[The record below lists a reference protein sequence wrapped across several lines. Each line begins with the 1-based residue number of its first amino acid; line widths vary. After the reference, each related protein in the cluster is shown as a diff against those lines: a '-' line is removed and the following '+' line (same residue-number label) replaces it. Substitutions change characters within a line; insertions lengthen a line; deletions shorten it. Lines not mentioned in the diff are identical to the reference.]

1 MAAPTGNKNIGM
13 KIGFGINCDINPT
26 TKVVRNTEHE
36 MFRVAR
42 YNLRNHLV
50 EEVKRSSSVIDFQ
63 WNSHAIKAD
72 YDKITNKVTVELQ
85 DGRRD
90 ECNLLIVADAMHSSV
105 RRYMFPEIKLNFHK
119 PILLTSQGVSVFL
132 APIDEKS
139 FFWFLSYHSEQ
150 PRSPPLIGS
159 AMNKDE
165 QENLINEIVARSMNC
180 LSNEFRSFVK
190 RCDRQRL
197 LIINCYDKFPH
208 QNPSE
213 KHVIF
218 IGDALH
224 PMSSMGGNSAN
235 MAIRDG
241 VEFIEVLI
249 KNYGTNNKSI
259 ATNTDHCIFNS
270 TTHDLPLTWSFS
282 TIDQV
287 KLCFDNIPVN
297 NLTIN
302 ETMKQLF
309 NSLEF
314 YSFLSIIRQSNQPY
328 FTNVNLH
335 NELLSILHQSNM
347 NMYKNDY
354 DFHMTIVTCFKKLK
368 DFHTKYFAP
377 NGYSKFEL
385 LLPFILEFL
394 PSTTQIKIKLGIH
407 LYSSIIGNKLNM
419 NYTDK
424 IITKID
430 GIDTLE
436 YMNHFAEHY
445 SFMSKDKN
453 VRLNSVFRKEFWL
466 RNLGQYPLPLKN
478 NITFT
483 FFDQNTE
490 TTVTFPYLIIIT
502 KKFDNQI
509 SLENENRFSSS
520 LPSET
525 ENVFNYIIDFEK
537 LNWYKNN
544 HSNNFELIMGN
555 NDSYYY
561 IHKSTQTAIIK
572 LESFN
577 EENFEDIKK
586 IFLAAKGNTLIL
598 DLIGNHGGHS
608 CLAYGLL
615 NYLVPEY
622 SSLHLL
628 YEPVDGRTTKSL
640 RLFSKIFSFYPNS
653 ILNIQTGLSFTNMS
667 WIEPAFNYTRGNST
681 DEYSMRWSINCDGE
695 AFGMGKFWIKNNER
709 KYFQSI
715 YVLTDGTCGSACS
728 LFLSKLKFASNFKT
742 IYGIGGG
749 YNDND
754 LFESSS
760 YAGGGAFQWNDIVT
774 YHNQF
779 STNDSFINH
788 LPTSAQLNLNVYEI
802 YINALSSDY
811 PREFLK
817 QPIDKRLLIADYFNS
832 QQSLEMIIDD
842 YTRSNS
848 QTLTDAPAVN
858 ADPTQ
863 PSTLPEHF
871 RRRKL
876 IRIDVSILIF
886 MLIMTGII
894 VVIVKKKTEDKTTSI
909 TEGSTVELTIITTE
923 PLTTK
928 IIISEMIET
937 TMKEQLFTSVA
948 TNNNMK
954 WKQNAST
961 IAGGHGRG
969 SELNQLNDP
978 SGIYVDDDNHSIYVA
993 DRENHRIVRWE
1004 FGADVGEIVAGGNG
1018 PGYAI
1023 NQLRTPTDVVL
1034 DKEKKYLIICDYHNI
1049 RVMRRSLQNSQN
1061 QQILIYGMLCCGLAI
1076 DNNGTLYITD
1086 GLKHRVSR
1094 WQEGDT
1100 EGTVVAGGN
1109 NEGNHFNQL
1118 NLPNFIFVDEYHS
1131 VYIADNMNDRVMKWM
1146 KTAIEG
1152 TLVAPGQ
1159 IAGENPNSLC
1169 GPEGVIVDHM
1179 GNIYVSNGG
1188 SHQIKRWSPGAI
1200 EGVPVVGEK
1209 ERGNKSTQLINPGDL
1224 SLDREGNLYVVD
1236 RINHRIQKFAIDLD

>member
-1 MAAPTGNKNIGM
+1 
-13 KIGFGINCDINPT
+13 
-26 TKVVRNTEHE
+26 
-36 MFRVAR
+36 
-42 YNLRNHLV
+42 
-50 EEVKRSSSVIDFQ
+50 
-63 WNSHAIKAD
+63 AD
-72 YDKITNKVTVELQ
+72 
-85 DGRRD
+85 G
-90 ECNLLIVADAMHSSV
+90 MHSSV
-105 RRYMFPEIKLNFHK
+105 RRYMFPDMRLNFHK
-119 PILLTSQGVSVFL
+119 HILLTGITPLNVGEQLPDQICPSLFGTTGQGVGVFL

-139 FFWFLSYHSEQ
+139 FFWSLSYHSEQ

-180 LSNEFRSFVK
+180 LSDEFRSFVK

-213 KHVIF
+213 KHIIF

-224 PMSSMGGNSAN
+224 PMSPMGGNGAN
-235 MAIRDG
+235 MALRDG
-241 VEFIEVLI
+241 VDFVEVLI
-249 KNYGTNNKSI
+249 KNYGTNNGNFIEQSIEEFDRCHTKRSVNAIKIRSI
-259 ATNTDHCIFNS
+259 ATNADHCIFNS
-270 TTHDLPLTWSFS
+270 TTHNLPSTWSFS

-287 KLCFDNIPVN
+287 KLCFANIPVN

-328 FTNVNLH
+328 FTNVNLQ
-335 NELLSILHQSNM
+335 NELLTILHQSNM

-354 DFHMTIVTCFKKLK
+354 DFHMSIVTCFKKLK

-394 PSTTQIKIKLGIH
+394 PSTKEIKIKLGIH
-407 LYSSIIGNKLNM
+407 LYSSIIENKLNM

-430 GIDTLE
+430 GIDALE
-436 YMNHFAEHY
+436 YMNYFAEQY
-445 SFMSKDKN
+445 TFMSKDKN

-483 FFDQNTE
+483 FFEQNNE

-509 SLENENRFSSS
+509 SLENENRFSSNS
-520 LPSET
+520 SSET

-544 HSNNFELIMGN
+544 HNNNFELIMGN

-628 YEPVDGRTTKSL
+628 YEPMDGRTTKAL
-640 RLFSKIFSFYPNS
+640 RLFSKIFSFYLNS
-653 ILNIQTGLSFTNMS
+653 ILNIQTNSSFTNMS

-695 AFGMGKFWIKNNER
+695 AFGMGKFWIKNNDT

-779 STNDSFINH
+779 STNDSLINH
-788 LPTSAQLNLNVYEI
+788 LPTSAHLNLNVYEI

-817 QPIDKRLLIADYFNS
+817 QPIDKRLLIADYFNI

-848 QTLTDAPAVN
+848 QTLTVN
-858 ADPTQ
+858 
-863 PSTLPEHF
+863 SSFKMIIFNVFL
-871 RRRKL
+871 
-876 IRIDVSILIF
+876 RILF
-886 MLIMTGII
+886 M
-894 VVIVKKKTEDKTTSI
+894 
-909 TEGSTVELTIITTE
+909 
-923 PLTTK
+923 
-928 IIISEMIET
+928 
-937 TMKEQLFTSVA
+937 
-948 TNNNMK
+948 
-954 WKQNAST
+954 
-961 IAGGHGRG
+961 
-969 SELNQLNDP
+969 
-978 SGIYVDDDNHSIYVA
+978 
-993 DRENHRIVRWE
+993 
-1004 FGADVGEIVAGGNG
+1004 
-1018 PGYAI
+1018 
-1023 NQLRTPTDVVL
+1023 
-1034 DKEKKYLIICDYHNI
+1034 
-1049 RVMRRSLQNSQN
+1049 
-1061 QQILIYGMLCCGLAI
+1061 
-1076 DNNGTLYITD
+1076 
-1086 GLKHRVSR
+1086 
-1094 WQEGDT
+1094 
-1100 EGTVVAGGN
+1100 
-1109 NEGNHFNQL
+1109 
-1118 NLPNFIFVDEYHS
+1118 
-1131 VYIADNMNDRVMKWM
+1131 
-1146 KTAIEG
+1146 
-1152 TLVAPGQ
+1152 
-1159 IAGENPNSLC
+1159 
-1169 GPEGVIVDHM
+1169 
-1179 GNIYVSNGG
+1179 
-1188 SHQIKRWSPGAI
+1188 
-1200 EGVPVVGEK
+1200 
-1209 ERGNKSTQLINPGDL
+1209 
-1224 SLDREGNLYVVD
+1224 
-1236 RINHRIQKFAIDLD
+1236 KFSDSMPC